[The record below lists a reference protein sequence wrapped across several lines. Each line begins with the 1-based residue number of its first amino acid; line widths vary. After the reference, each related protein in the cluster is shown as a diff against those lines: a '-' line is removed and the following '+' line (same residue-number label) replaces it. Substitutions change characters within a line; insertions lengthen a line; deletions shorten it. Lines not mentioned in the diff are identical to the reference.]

1 MPESLK
7 TARICFIVAA
17 CLEFSTAALFVFVFI
32 AGAVLVG
39 WGTESSGLLGSAILG
54 ATGVMLALLF
64 AAFGV
69 VELLI
74 AAGIA
79 KGRAW
84 SRFAGILLA
93 VLLLAAIPVGTVLG
107 IFALKGLLGPD
118 ARTWFGSPNGVPPAG
133 YRLP

>member
-1 MPESLK
+1 MPESIK

-17 CLEFSTAALFVFVFI
+17 CLEFATAALFVFVF
-32 AGAVLVG
+32 
-39 WGTESSGLLGSAILG
+39 
-54 ATGVMLALLF
+54 
-64 AAFGV
+64 AAFGIG
-69 VELLI
+69 ELLI

-133 YRLP
+133 YHPPTSA

>member
-1 MPESLK
+1 
-7 TARICFIVAA
+7 
-17 CLEFSTAALFVFVFI
+17 
-32 AGAVLVG
+32 
-39 WGTESSGLLGSAILG
+39 
-54 ATGVMLALLF
+54 MLALLF
-64 AAFGV
+64 AAFGIG
-69 VELLI
+69 ELLI

-133 YRLP
+133 YHPPTSA